1 VAVLL
6 DLIVG
11 AVVALVSSVIACGV
25 LIGAGIVDMPSE
37 PRKRHRAP
45 TPTSGGIGIAI
56 GVAVG
61 LMTLSLF
68 STVWRHE
75 ITANGAA
82 MSSMGAAFAYSFLI
96 LGFVDDAYPL
106 GPRLKFIVFAAL
118 SVFAALAVGLVR
130 VLPLGETSLELGFIV
145 ALIGTAAWVF
155 TLVNCVNF
163 MDGANGLAMGSVA
176 IGLVALA
183 VVGVSLHAFSGA
195 AIAVCGAGALIG
207 FLVWNFPGGR
217 LFAGDSG
224 ALFAGA
230 IAAMAVLVSYY
241 VKRAARPM
249 EEPAVSKPPQR
260 ALAVEVNALA
270 DVMLAATQEPKM
282 VSFGSACP
290 MGDLFP
296 LERIRRV
303 LSSLARRDRHALGRY
318 GLPPGTEA
326 LRRAIARRALEWGCR
341 IDHRNLVITNGC
353 MEALNLCLRAVTQP
367 GDTVALESPTY
378 YGFLQIL
385 QALGLKALEIPT
397 HPRSGISLEALELAL
412 EAHAVKA
419 VLVMP
424 NVSNPVGAT
433 MSDAAKKRLVG
444 ILAAK
449 GVPLIEDHIFAELA
463 YDAAARRAAK
473 CFDRGGNVMLCSSF
487 SKSLAPGLKAGFIE
501 PGRWHDAIRT
511 LKFVASGGNSEV
523 VELTLAELLESG
535 GYERSLRQLRR
546 RFEQQ
551 VDAARGVIAESFPR
565 GTKVTRPTGGF
576 ILWVELPKA
585 CDTIALFEKLLE
597 RSISIA
603 PGPMFSATQRYR
615 NCMRV
620 SVGQLWTERTERA
633 LREVGTLARQQI
645 GESAVSA

>member
-1 VAVLL
+1 MLDTAPLYHQVA
-6 DLIVG
+6 DQIHTLIRAGTLRAGERVP
-11 AVVALVSSVIACGV
+11 SVRRLSRQQGV
-25 LIGAGIVDMPSE
+25 
-37 PRKRHRAP
+37 
-45 TPTSGGIGIAI
+45 
-56 GVAVG
+56 
-61 LMTLSLF
+61 
-68 STVWRHE
+68 
-75 ITANGAA
+75 
-82 MSSMGAAFAYSFLI
+82 
-96 LGFVDDAYPL
+96 
-106 GPRLKFIVFAAL
+106 
-118 SVFAALAVGLVR
+118 
-130 VLPLGETSLELGFIV
+130 
-145 ALIGTAAWVF
+145 
-155 TLVNCVNF
+155 
-163 MDGANGLAMGSVA
+163 SVA
-176 IGLVALA
+176 TVLQAYQRLEDA
-183 VVGVSLHAFSGA
+183 GVIEARPQSG
-195 AIAVCGAGALIG
+195 
-207 FLVWNFPGGR
+207 
-217 LFAGDSG
+217 
-224 ALFAGA
+224 
-230 IAAMAVLVSYY
+230 YY